1 MDRARPIPPP
11 TALAA
16 NLTSSQAGELAAAP
30 AATRVGYF
38 RWVICALLLFGVT
51 KNYIDRQV
59 LGVLK
64 TTLQHDFGWNDIQY
78 GHLVSYFQIAYA
90 AGMLLMGRLI
100 DRLGTRA
107 GYALAM
113 AFWSLASMAHSAAG
127 SFASFAAARFA
138 LGFGEAGVF
147 PASIKCVAE
156 WFPKKER
163 ALATG
168 IFNAGTN
175 AGAIIT
181 PFFVPCIALHWVC
194 RSPFLLTCALGFVC
208 LIFWFLFSRK

>member
-1 MDRARPIPPP
+1 MDPARPIPPP
-11 TALAA
+11 KPIAA
-16 NLTSSQAGELAAAP
+16 SVDLTSARAGEVTRAAAS
-30 AATRVGYF
+30 THVGYF

-51 KNYIDRQV
+51 KNYMDRQV

-64 TTLQHDFGWNDIQY
+64 TTLQHDFGWNEIQY

-90 AGMLLMGRLI
+90 AGMLLVGPPS

-113 AFWSLASMAHSAAG
+113 AFWSLASMTHAAAG
-127 SFASFAAARFA
+127 SFASFAAARLA

-147 PASIKCVAE
+147 PASIKCVAA

-168 IFNAGTN
+168 IFNAGTS
-175 AGAIIT
+175 AGAIVT
-181 PFFVPCIALHWVC
+181 PLAVPGIV
-194 RSPFLLTCALGFVC
+194 LTWGWGA
-208 LIFWFLFSRK
+208 